1 MRARLVDTAYAAGWT
16 IVRGLP
22 ESVARVLFVLL
33 ADAVWWRRG
42 KGVRRLEANLR
53 RVLAGGGGR
62 VDEATLRA
70 TSRAGMRSYLR
81 YWREVFRLPTT
92 SRERIVTGMRM
103 TNEDILRTAVGSGRG
118 AIAALPHMGNWDHAG
133 AWAVLTGLPFTTVA
147 ERLRPESLFDRFV
160 AFRTS
165 IGMEVIPLSGGTQPP
180 FAVLAERLRA
190 GGLVCLLADRD
201 LTAAG
206 VDVDFFGEPARMP
219 AGPAALALETGAALL
234 PVTLAYDPDVWYV
247 QIHPEVARPA
257 TGSRSEQIAAMT
269 QAVADVFAAG
279 IAAAPQDWHMLA
291 RLWLSDLDPARAQQ
305 PTGGSTGPASTGPAS
320 TGPASTGP
328 ASTGPA
334 STGPATAPAEPTGPA
349 EHVA

>member
-1 MRARLVDTAYAAGWT
+1 
-16 IVRGLP
+16 
-22 ESVARVLFVLL
+22 
-33 ADAVWWRRG
+33 
-42 KGVRRLEANLR
+42 
-53 RVLAGGGGR
+53 
-62 VDEATLRA
+62 
-70 TSRAGMRSYLR
+70 
-81 YWREVFRLPTT
+81 
-92 SRERIVTGMRM
+92 
-103 TNEDILRTAVGSGRG
+103 
-118 AIAALPHMGNWDHAG
+118 
-133 AWAVLTGLPFTTVA
+133 
-147 ERLRPESLFDRFV
+147 
-160 AFRTS
+160 
-165 IGMEVIPLSGGTQPP
+165 
-180 FAVLAERLRA
+180 
-190 GGLVCLLADRD
+190 
-201 LTAAG
+201 
-206 VDVDFFGEPARMP
+206 MP

-305 PTGGSTGPASTGPAS
+305 TGG
-320 TGPASTGP
+320 STGP